1 MQRVQRT
8 KKLAVAGLV
17 CVAIVA
23 IAESKRE
30 YRFAVGPKARVS
42 VLNRFGPVSVRPASG
57 NQVTVTAVAHSDKV
71 EVDQEQTGNLVHIQ
85 THLLPG
91 ADAESG
97 RVDYEVSVPADT
109 SVTLNASTG
118 PLRVEKIGGD
128 VTVEASAAP
137 VEVRDISKNVHVH
150 IKTMSGPVTLANI
163 QGGHI
168 EINSV
173 SGDVSLSQVS
183 GPLVQISSTSGK
195 ISYDGDFG
203 AGGEYSFLSHSGDIL
218 ANIPPTASFDVTAR
232 SIHGAVENDFPFEPK
247 AHTSFAVVP
256 GSSFA
261 GTIGKAASS
270 VVLRTFSGKIRLKK
284 R

>member
-1 MQRVQRT
+1 MQRVQGAR
-8 KKLAVAGLV
+8 KLAVAGLV

-57 NQVTVTAVAHSDKV
+57 NQVTVTVVEHSDKV
-71 EVDQEQTGNLVHIQ
+71 EVDQEQTGNLIHIR

-150 IKTMSGPVTLANI
+150 IRTMNGPVTLANI

-203 AGGEYSFLSHSGDIL
+203 AGGEYSFVSHSGDIL

-232 SIHGAVENDFPFEPK
+232 SVHGAVENDFPFEPK